1 MIFEVFRNENQINV
15 AAFPIVAA
23 GIRTIKDQFADVD
36 RPWIQ
41 LLSGNAQLYL
51 KLLSLSMLLTSMC
64 HIALRELLPYCEVFI
79 EN

>member
-36 RPWIQ
+36 VPGFNCFPERAIV
-41 LLSGNAQLYL
+41 SKAAA
-51 KLLSLSMLLTSMC
+51 LSMLLTSMC